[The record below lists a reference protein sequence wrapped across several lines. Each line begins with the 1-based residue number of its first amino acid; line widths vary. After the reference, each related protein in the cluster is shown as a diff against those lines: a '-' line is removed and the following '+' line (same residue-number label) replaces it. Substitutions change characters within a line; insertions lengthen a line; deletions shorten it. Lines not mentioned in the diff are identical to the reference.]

1 MDSEPPAEGSRPR
14 RIAAALRKRPPAT
27 PATAISLSDLDPS
40 LRRPAML
47 RSAAIIGLSWV
58 LIFGAYFALPIGRE
72 SGLRAVLRLGLDIAL
87 IGAVLAWQVKRISV
101 AELPELRAVEA
112 LGIIIAVFLVAFSAI
127 YLSLSH
133 ETPGTFTQTLDHAR
147 ALYLTITVFSTVGFG
162 DITPRTDAS
171 RLIVSAQMLLDLAII
186 GVVVRLLFNAA
197 KSRVAPADGPATT
210 TGEAS

>member
-1 MDSEPPAEGSRPR
+1 
-14 RIAAALRKRPPAT
+14 
-27 PATAISLSDLDPS
+27 
-40 LRRPAML
+40 ML

-147 ALYLTITVFSTVGFG
+147 ALYFTITVFSTVGFG

-171 RLIVSAQMLLDLAII
+171 RLIAAAQMLLDLAII

-197 KSRVAPADGPATT
+197 KSRVAPAEDSQATQ
-210 TGEAS
+210 GS

>member
-1 MDSEPPAEGSRPR
+1 MDSEPSAEGPRTR
-14 RIAAALRKRPPAT
+14 RIASAIRKRSAAP

-40 LRRPAML
+40 LRRAAML

-58 LIFGAYFALPIGRE
+58 LIYGAYFVLPIGRE
-72 SGLRAVLRLGLDIAL
+72 SGLRAVVRLAVDIAL

-112 LGIIIAVFLVAFSAI
+112 LGVVIAVFLVAFSAI

-133 ETPGTFTQTLDHAR
+133 EEPGTFTQQLSHAK
-147 ALYLTITVFSTVGFG
+147 ALYFTITIFSTVGFG

-197 KSRVAPADGPATT
+197 KSRVAPADGPAT
-210 TGEAS
+210 GEAP

>member
-1 MDSEPPAEGSRPR
+1 MDSEPPAEGPR
-14 RIAAALRKRPPAT
+14 RRLIAVARRKQV

-147 ALYLTITVFSTVGFG
+147 ALYFTITVFSTVGFG
-162 DITPRTDAS
+162 DITPRTDVS

-197 KSRVAPADGPATT
+197 KSRVAPAESQAGN
-210 TGEAS
+210 EQQ